1 MNDENLLLQY
11 KTLVAVLVCT
21 TKTVKFSVDLLML
34 YVFIRFI
41 QFFITFRRLEER
53 KTTPFN
59 KFILSI
65 VLFLYVLTLY
75 QAFFTF
81 GLFIL
86 YIKPELNTLEFY
98 LVQLI
103 SFNVFYLKDFVIA
116 LLLSYLFYY
125 KGMQK

>member
-1 MNDENLLLQY
+1 M
-11 KTLVAVLVCT
+11 
-21 TKTVKFSVDLLML
+21 
-34 YVFIRFI
+34 
-41 QFFITFRRLEER
+41 
-53 KTTPFN
+53 
-59 KFILSI
+59 
-65 VLFLYVLTLY
+65 LFLYVLTLY

>member
-1 MNDENLLLQY
+1 MNDETLLLQN

-21 TKTVKFSVDLLML
+21 SKTVKFSVDLFML

-53 KTTPFN
+53 KTTAFN
-59 KFILSI
+59 KFILCI
-65 VLFLYVLTLY
+65 VLFLYLLTVY
-75 QAFFTF
+75 QAVFTF
-81 GLFIL
+81 GLFII

-98 LVQLI
+98 LVQNI
-103 SFNVFYLKDFVIA
+103 SFNLFYLKDFVIA